1 MFSKKIKGILLLVVV
16 LLVLGACGNEAEG
29 EVGSETEEETVNV
42 TILGTSDIHGFLM
55 PWDYEIDEEITD
67 GSLSQVSTAIKEY
80 RENNDHVILV
90 DAGDLIQGNSID
102 MFAEAE
108 EHPGVK
114 AFNYLEYDAWTLG
127 NHEFD
132 FGAETMENII
142 SQFDNTVLAGNLV
155 MEDGSEITQSYEI
168 IEKDGVK
175 IALIGMTTPTT
186 MLFNQDNDLSQY
198 LDILDPVEETEKV
211 LAELEDQADVFIGI
225 MHMGLENE
233 NGIPNT
239 GVTDLANAV
248 PELDAIIA
256 GHNHENISQEVVN
269 DVVIT
274 EPAAYAN
281 YLSVLDVEINID
293 NGEVTV
299 ETETID
305 ISDFERDTEFEELI
319 AEEHQIARDD
329 ANQVLG
335 TVEGVPMTH
344 DDELPG
350 VPYDFLH
357 STPMNRF
364 YNEVQLHY
372 SDADVVAT
380 LTEMNHHL
388 EGDTIHKKDINY
400 NYNFVLG
407 ETSVFEMTG
416 EELKTYMEWSAD
428 YFNTLNDGDI
438 TVSFNPERR
447 ASKYSTYDT
456 FGGLNYTI
464 DLTEEYGNRI
474 QNIVFEDTNEPL
486 EDDDLIKV
494 GMNQYR
500 LDQLLS
506 DGEIFEGKSFEPIW
520 ISTNEFGEEGT
531 IRGMAMDYIVN
542 VNDGVIVTE
551 DNPYWEIKGIDENSD
566 EYQAVKYLA
575 NEGAI
580 ELTSSED
587 GEMTNIESE
596 NGLEE
601 IEASEAEEIE
611 EKLNITG
618 VYTDGMTR
626 GEFYVA
632 AHQEAAE

>member
-1 MFSKKIKGILLLVVV
+1 MLSRKIKIILLLTAA
-16 LLVLGACGNEAEG
+16 LVLGACEAGTEAEA
-29 EVGSETEEETVNV
+29 EEETVNI
-42 TILGTSDIHGFLM
+42 TILGTADVHGFLM
-55 PWDYEIDEEITD
+55 PWDYEVDEEITN
-67 GSLSQVSTAIKEY
+67 GSLSQISTAIKEY

-90 DAGDLIQGNSID
+90 DAGDLIQGNNID
-102 MFAEAE
+102 MFADEE

-142 SQFDNTVLAGNLV
+142 SQFNNTILAGNLV
-155 MEDGSEITQSYEI
+155 MEDGSEIAQGYEI
-168 IEKDGVK
+168 IEKDGVNV
-175 IALIGMTTPTT
+175 ALIGMTTPTT
-186 MLFNQDNDLSQY
+186 MLFNKDNDLSQY
-198 LDILDPVEETEKV
+198 LDIIDPVEETKKV
-211 LAELEDQADVFIGI
+211 VAELEDQADVFVGV

-256 GHNHENISQEVVN
+256 SHMHENISQEVVN

-274 EPAAYAN
+274 EPDAYAN
-281 YLSVLDVEINID
+281 YLSVLNIEINKS
-293 NGEVTV
+293 NNEVSV
-299 ETETID
+299 ETKTVD
-305 ISDFERDTEFEELI
+305 ISDFERDLEFEELI

-335 TVEGVPMTH
+335 TIEGVPMTH
-344 DDELPG
+344 DDELPE

-357 STPMNRF
+357 STPINRF

-372 SDADVVAT
+372 SEADVVAT

-447 ASKYSTYDT
+447 GSKYSTYDT

-474 QNIVFEDTNEPL
+474 KNVVFEETNEPVK
-486 EDDDLIKV
+486 DDDLIKV

-506 DGEIFEGKSFEPIW
+506 DGEIFEDKSFEPIW
-520 ISTNEFGEEGT
+520 VSTNEFGEEGT
-531 IRGMAMDYIVN
+531 IRAMAMDYITN
-542 VNDGVIVTE
+542 VNNGVIVTE
-551 DNPYWEIKGIDENSD
+551 DNPYWEIEGIDENSD

-575 NEGAI
+575 NNGAI
-580 ELTSSED
+580 ELNSSED
-587 GEMTNIESE
+587 GELTNIESE

-611 EKLNITG
+611 EKLEITG
-618 VYTDGMTR
+618 VYTNGMTR

-632 AHQEAAE
+632 AHKEATE